1 MNNTPIYKI
10 HKLLF
15 DLLCISVLFIL
26 LTGHQLSAQDKK
38 TIIAGRVTTTAGTP
52 IVGATIR
59 SISKGKITI
68 SNQDGQ
74 FNLPDF
80 RLPDTLFVSNL
91 GFMSDTVIIPRQYS
105 GDVIK
110 ITLFPTDITLKQ
122 VEVSTGYQSV
132 PSERA
137 TGAFERINKTALD
150 RQFNLNII
158 QYLKGTST
166 LLFDNTSASEKI
178 FIRGRNTLFANNSP
192 LFVVDNFPVD
202 NINSINPNDIES
214 ITIMKDAASASIW
227 GARAA
232 NGVIVLTTKKAAFN
246 GKMKVNISTSTTISE
261 KPNLLKDYSIL
272 STDYISLEI
281 DLFQKGFYNNDLNN
295 RRRFPVLSPVVELL
309 DSAKRGL
316 ISSSIAMQRIDL
328 LRNNN
333 FRKDLRDY
341 LFRNAVNNQVAVNIS
356 GGSNNHAYLFSI
368 GYDNEQSSLV
378 QNNMDRLT
386 MRAENLYKMQ
396 KWMDIKIG
404 AAYTHSSTRQDNGGP
419 DKITPGGTK
428 TRYYPYAKLVNENAS
443 LASLPKDYRSTFKD
457 TTGKGTLLPWKYVP
471 MQDLY
476 TISNINKYNNIRL
489 YTDIK
494 IKLNKDF
501 NLDTKFQMEDQKTEN
516 PIIYNS
522 DNYFTRNLINIY
534 TGIVDNQYSQHI
546 PNGPI
551 YDLTTS
557 HSTTFHIRGQMNYQ
571 KKIKSNEL
579 TAIVGAEVKESK
591 ADGEV
596 SRTYNYNSDLLT
608 FSPIDYISYFTTYQ
622 NLAGQQKV
630 PNPQAYTG
638 QLYRF
643 TSYYGNAAYNIQDRY
658 IISASIRKD
667 ASNLLGVNTNKRG
680 VPLWST
686 GFRWNLNQESFIN
699 TKILSELALR
709 ISYGYGGNLQNT
721 LSALPIIQYGTPI
734 DNFIDAPFATLVSP
748 PNPNLRWEKTGT
760 LNIGVDFD
768 FWNGVASGSIEY
780 YRKKSTDLIGNTAI
794 DPTTGVM
801 FVNRNSAAI
810 ASHGIDFTFHTVPL
824 NRKVKVSIDGI
835 FSYSQ
840 NKIINYLYHY
850 PSASSYINSG
860 INPIEGFPTDAI
872 FSYRWAGLSGQGNP
886 IGYLHGKP
894 SEDYRNIKSE
904 TTTNELIYNGRSLPP
919 FYGSLQPYIS
929 YGKWSI
935 SSTITWK
942 IGHYFRRPSVN
953 YSGFANWYM
962 NADYYDRWKQP
973 GDEAK
978 TTIPAMVYPFD
989 NARDE
994 FYQNSEVLV
1003 EKADIVR
1010 LKDIGLVYHPEIKPG
1025 HILKSL
1031 SIQLYA
1037 NNVGVLYRANKFKID
1052 PDYGKMPPPRSYT
1065 IAVKTSF

>member
-1 MNNTPIYKI
+1 MNSTSIYKI
-10 HKLLF
+10 HKL
-15 DLLCISVLFIL
+15 VLNFVGIAAIIIL
-26 LTGHQLSAQDKK
+26 LSDQQLLAQDRK
-38 TIIAGRVTTTAGTP
+38 TTIVGRVTTSAGTV

-59 SISKGKITI
+59 SASKGGIT
-68 SNQDGQ
+68 STNQDGV
-74 FNLPDF
+74 FNIPSF
-80 RLPDTLFVSNL
+80 QLPDTLFVSNI
-91 GFMSDTVIIPRQYS
+91 GFNSDTVPITIQYS
-105 GDVIK
+105 GHELK
-110 ITLFPTDITLKQ
+110 IILAPSNTTLKQ

-132 PSERA
+132 PAERA
-137 TGAFERINKTALD
+137 TGAFERITRASLD
-150 RQFNLNII
+150 RQFNVNIT

-178 FIRGRNTLFANNSP
+178 FIRGRNTLFANNTP

-202 NINSINPNDIES
+202 EISSINPNDIES

-246 GKMKVNISTSTTISE
+246 GKSKVTISTNTSISE
-261 KPNLLKDYSIL
+261 RPNLLKDYSIQ

-281 DLFQKGFYNNDLNN
+281 DLFQKGYYNNDLNN
-295 RRRFPVLSPVVELL
+295 RRRFPVLSPVIELL

-316 ISSSIAMQRIDL
+316 VSSAIAMQRIDL

-341 LFRNAVNNQVAVNIS
+341 LYQTAVNNQVAVNIS
-356 GGSNNHAYLFSI
+356 GGTNNHAYLLTI

-378 QNNMDRLT
+378 QNTMDRLT
-386 MRAENLYKMQ
+386 VRAENSYKFQ
-396 KWMDIKIG
+396 KWLDAKIG
-404 AAYTHSSTRQDNGGP
+404 IAYTHSSTRQDNGGP
-419 DKITPGGTK
+419 DKITPGGAK
-428 TRYYPYAKLVNENAS
+428 TRYYPYAKLVNEDAS
-443 LASLPKDYRSTFKD
+443 FASLPKDYRSAFKD
-457 TTGKGTLLPWKYVP
+457 TTGKGILLPWKYVP
-471 MQDLY
+471 MQDQF
-476 TISNINKYNNIRL
+476 TIDNINRYNNIRL
-489 YTDIK
+489 NTDVK

-501 NLDTKFQMEDQKTEN
+501 SLDTKFQIEDQRTEN
-516 PIIYNS
+516 PIFYS
-522 DNYFTRNLINIY
+522 PDNYFTRNLANIY
-534 TGIVDNQYSQHI
+534 TGSVDNQIIHHI
-546 PNGPI
+546 PIGPI

-557 HSTTFHIRGQMNYQ
+557 RSTTYHLREQMNYQ
-571 KKIKSNEL
+571 KKIMSNEI
-579 TAIVGAEVKESK
+579 TAIVGAEIKESK
-591 ADGEV
+591 INGEV
-596 SRTYNYNSDLLT
+596 NRTYNYNPDLLT
-608 FSPIDYISYFTTYQ
+608 FSPIDYISSFGTYQ

-638 QLYRF
+638 QIYRF
-643 TSYYGNAAYNIQDRY
+643 TSYYGNVAYNVQDRY
-658 IISASIRKD
+658 IISGSVRKD

-686 GFRWNLNQESFIN
+686 GFRWNINKESFFNVQAI
-699 TKILSELALR
+699 SELALR

-721 LSALPIIQYGTPI
+721 LSALPIIQYGTST

-748 PNPNLRWEKTGT
+748 PNPNLKWEKTGT
-760 LNIGVDFD
+760 LNVGVDFELG
-768 FWNGVASGSIEY
+768 NGVVSGTIEY
-780 YRKKSTDLIGNTAI
+780 YHKKSTDLIGNTAI

-801 FVNRNSAAI
+801 FVSRNSAAI
-810 ASHGIDFTFHTVPL
+810 ASHGVDFTFHALPL
-824 NRKVKVSIDGI
+824 NRKVKVALDGI
-835 FSYSQ
+835 FSYSL
-840 NKIINYLYHY
+840 NKITNYLYHY

-860 INPIEGFPTDAI
+860 INPVEGFPTDAI
-872 FSYRWAGLSGQGNP
+872 FSYKWAGLSAQGNP
-886 IGYLHGKP
+886 VGYLHGKP
-894 SEDYRNIKSE
+894 SEDYRAIKSE
-904 TTTNELIYNGRSLPP
+904 TTTDELVYNGRSLPP
-919 FYGSLQPYIS
+919 LYGSMQPTIS

-973 GDEAK
+973 GDEVK
-978 TTIPAMVYPFD
+978 TNVPAMVYPFD

-994 FYQNSEVLV
+994 FYQNSEILV

-1010 LKDIGLVYHPEIKPG
+1010 LKDICLLFRPEIKQG
-1025 HILKSL
+1025 HILKAISL
-1031 SIQLYA
+1031 QLYI

-1052 PDYGKMPPPRSYT
+1052 PDYGKMPPPRNYT